1 MSVAIPQQAPAKK
14 NGMMWLAVLLIAA
27 GGSYY
32 YHTHV
37 QAPAQPGQTPPA
49 QTQPGAPAPQTQ
61 PGVPG
66 PQAQP
71 GPYPGQQ
78 PGAYPGQQPGAYPGQ
93 QPGAYP
99 GQQPTANPGQQPG
112 GQGGGNQ
119 SLVQAQQFAW
129 KGQPQNG
136 SLQITQAEWRN
147 GANVTIQ
154 SATLECMQY
163 ASTRQPI
170 SPLETTL
177 NGPVQPG
184 QTVNIQPF
192 VMGAL
197 AQNTANVQCAIVAV
211 RAAN

>member
-1 MSVAIPQQAPAKK
+1 MPPSAPVTGTK
-14 NGMMWLAVLLIAA
+14 NGMMWIAALAVAA
-27 GGSYY
+27 GGYY
-32 YHTHV
+32 YYTHYMRPQP
-37 QAPAQPGQTPPA
+37 QADQTPPA
-49 QTQPGAPAPQTQ
+49 QTQPGN
-61 PGVPG
+61 
-66 PQAQP
+66 
-71 GPYPGQQ
+71 PGQQ

-93 QPGAYP
+93 QPA
-99 GQQPTANPGQQPG
+99 ANPGQQPG